1 MKRVCENW
9 KEHFPAGK
17 VGQEHFAEFETRAK
31 NVGTE
36 MFHVKTA
43 AEAQEIIA
51 KLAADVN
58 AKKVVAIHSAYV
70 DASGALEK
78 LQQQNVTVYTEA
90 ADIAEH
96 VETAD
101 LGISTVEFAIAES
114 GSVCY
119 DGYAYESR
127 VVTMLPPLH
136 VVFLPA
142 SHVVPGISEAFE
154 ILATVFHH
162 GFTGFITGPSRTSD
176 IERVLTIGVHGP
188 SRFVVIAVD
197 EMPGGAN

>member
-114 GSVCY
+114 GIRHKDDV
-119 DGYAYESR
+119 DFMR
-127 VVTMLPPLH
+127 
-136 VVFLPA
+136 
-142 SHVVPGISEAFE
+142 SH
-154 ILATVFHH
+154 
-162 GFTGFITGPSRTSD
+162 
-176 IERVLTIGVHGP
+176 GVHTFLIGETFM
-188 SRFVVIAVD
+188 RADDIAAEV
-197 EMPGGAN
+197 GKLF